1 MPASPTRRRFV
12 LGSAATAAAASFDLL
27 PGSVKKAL
35 AATSQ
40 PPLSSLRQIE
50 HVVLLMMENRS
61 FDHYFGSLAGVRG
74 YSDPGALKLSTGR
87 SVFYQPD
94 PENPDGYELPF
105 HLNPTKTSAAVL
117 PSLSHAWTAQHESW
131 NGGAMDNWLPAHRAA
146 DGATNGPLTM
156 GHFTRSD
163 IPFHYALADAFT
175 ICDAYHCSVLG
186 PTWPNRLFFMAGGID
201 PAGQYGGPIVDD
213 TVPVG
218 LTYQTYPEAL
228 QAAGVSWRVYQES
241 NNDGNNMLSNFASF
255 RKAPTTSPLYQN
267 GLLDRPHSAFIDD
280 VRSGA
285 LPQVSWILPPS
296 LSIEH
301 PNAMP
306 GAGAQYIAD
315 VVDALA
321 STPDVWAKTVLFL
334 TWDENDGLFDHVPPP
349 TAPQGT
355 PGEWI
360 TASNPSGTGGIN
372 GPIGLGFR
380 VPMLVISPW
389 TVGGWVNSEVF
400 DHTSMLR
407 FVEQRFGVPVP
418 NISAWRRQTVGD
430 LTSVFRHRP
439 EGSPRLPNPEP
450 NSRLEQ
456 QAADTL
462 PQATVPAVQ
471 TMPAQEPARVA
482 LDLDASPQ
490 LVLPGHTSLVTAT
503 LTNNGVSAARPVA
516 VSGVSLELTASQG
529 WVATMREATTFKEV
543 PFRGQRQA
551 TWKVTAPS
559 DAAPG
564 TMATVSVEASYQVKG
579 RAQSASTLAQ
589 VPVTVPMPLAQAFN
603 NVGVSDDANRIGSF
617 DGGGTSY
624 SLQALAAVGLTPGA
638 VVTYDGI
645 SFTWPDAV
653 GGQPGNVLV
662 AGQAIQVSGKGTT
675 LGFLG
680 ASCEN
685 NEGGFGTIFY
695 TDGTTSSYWLYLDNF
710 WYAPGDNAIV
720 AAMPYVNSNRSKDNH
735 TVYMCYS
742 GVPIDPTKTVS
753 AITLPTGTL
762 APAGSKISGM
772 HVFAVGV
779 GGQ

>member
-1 MPASPTRRRFV
+1 MPASPTRRRFL
-12 LGSAATAAAASFDLL
+12 LGSAAAVTAAASFDLL

-35 AATSQ
+35 AATSA
-40 PPLSSLRQIE
+40 PPLSSLRQVE

-74 YSDPGALKLSTGR
+74 YSDPGALQLSTGR

-94 PENPDGYELPF
+94 PDNPDGYELPF
-105 HLNPTKTSAAVL
+105 HLNPAKTSAAVL
-117 PSLSHAWTAQHESW
+117 PSLSHAWTAQHQSW

-146 DGATNGPLTM
+146 DGANGPLTM
-156 GHFTRSD
+156 GYFTRSD
-163 IPFHYALADAFT
+163 LPFHYALADAFT

-201 PAGQYGGPIVDD
+201 PAGQNGGPIVGDSI
-213 TVPVG
+213 PG
-218 LTYQTYPEAL
+218 PLTYLTYPESL
-228 QAAGVSWRVYQES
+228 QAAGISWRVYQES
-241 NNDGNNMLSNFASF
+241 NNDGNNMLQHFASF
-255 RKAPTTSPLYQN
+255 QNAPATSPLYQN
-267 GLLDRPHSAFIDD
+267 GLLDRPHSAFMDD

-306 GAGAQYIAD
+306 GAGAEYIFD

-360 TASNPSGTGGIN
+360 TASNPSGTGGID

-407 FVEQRFGVPVP
+407 FVEKRFGVPVP

-430 LTSVFRHRP
+430 LTPVFRHRP

-462 PQATVPAVQ
+462 PQATVPTVQ
-471 TMPAQEPARVA
+471 AMPTQEPARVA
-482 LDLDASPQ
+482 LDLEATPQ
-490 LVLPGHTSLVTAT
+490 LVLPGHTSLITAT
-503 LTNNGVSAARPVA
+503 LTNHGVSAARPVA
-516 VSGVSLELTASQG
+516 VSGVSLALTASQG
-529 WVATMREATTFKEV
+529 WAATTREATTFDQV
-543 PFRGQRQA
+543 PFRDRRRA

-559 DAAPG
+559 DVAPG
-564 TMATVSVEASYQVKG
+564 TMATVSVEASYQVQG
-579 RAQSASTLAQ
+579 RAQPASTQAQ
-589 VPVTVPMPLAQAFN
+589 VPVTVSMTLAQAFN
-603 NVGVSDDANRIGSF
+603 NIGVSDDASRVGNI
-617 DGGGTSY
+617 DGAGYSY
-624 SLQALAAVGLTPGA
+624 SLQALAAAGLAPGA
-638 VVTYDGI
+638 AVSYDGI
-645 SFTWPDAV
+645 SFTWPDAA
-653 GGQPGNVLV
+653 GGEPGNVLV

-695 TDGTTSSYWLYLDNF
+695 TDGTTSRYWLYLDYF
-710 WYAPGDNAIV
+710 WYAPTDNPAV
-720 AAMPYVNSNRSKDNH
+720 ATMPYVNYLGAKVDH
-735 TVYMCYS
+735 TVYVFYA
-742 GVPIDPTKTVS
+742 GVPIDPGKTVW
-753 AITLPTGTL
+753 AVTLPTGTL
-762 APAGSKISGM
+762 APPGSRISGM
-772 HVFAVGV
+772 NVFAIGV
-779 GGQ
+779 GGK